1 MTDIKYHVTVKDD
14 YGTYD
19 SVEQW
24 QKSFRGDYPMN
35 YPKDAA
41 QGLNDQAMARGM
53 YGTAVHTSLGQVNG
67 HQTNLESKTTPLL
80 IDIENR
86 LEASNEM
93 LGGILHRLIANL
105 DRALGSEPKD
115 GGTLNAANVCA
126 THASQIGESL
136 DNMQRLINGISYE
149 LTRLE
154 RVI

>member
-1 MTDIKYHVTVKDD
+1 MM
-14 YGTYD
+14 
-19 SVEQW
+19 S
-24 QKSFRGDYPMN
+24 

-41 QGLNDQAMARGM
+41 QGLNDQVVAAGM
-53 YGTAVHTSLGQVNG
+53 YGRAVHQGLVGGLAANI
-67 HQTNLESKTTPLL
+67 ESKTTPLL
-80 IDIENR
+80 VEIENR

-115 GGTLNAANVCA
+115 GSTLNAANVCA

-136 DNMQRLINGISYE
+136 DNMERLINGISYE
-149 LTRLE
+149 LTRLD